1 MKIIAPMLLLATLLF
16 PLSAH
21 AEEMQPGD
29 DGLYHPS
36 WFLNSFLDLRDD
48 HAEATKEGKNLAIIW
63 EQKGCSYCKRMH
75 TEYFSDQKLVGWIS
89 AHFVI
94 VQLDLHGSRVVTDF
108 DGEALQESE
117 YARKHGIR
125 LTPTIQFFRKDLKN
139 KQKDQEREAARMPG
153 LLEPN
158 DFIGMFHYV
167 SDTDGQGQNY
177 RSYMKNWRP

>member
-1 MKIIAPMLLLATLLF
+1 MRIIAHTLLLATFLF
-16 PLSAH
+16 TLSARA
-21 AEEMQPGD
+21 AEMEPGD

-48 HAEATKEGKNLAIIW
+48 HAEAAKEGKHLAIIW
-63 EQKGCSYCKRMH
+63 EQRGCIYCKRMH
-75 TEYFSDQKLVGWIS
+75 TEYFSDQKLVSWIS

-117 YARKHGIR
+117 FARKHGIR
-125 LTPTIQFFRKDLKN
+125 LTPTIQFFRKTLKDG
-139 KQKDQEREAARMPG
+139 QKDQEAEAAHMPG
-153 LLEPN
+153 LLELN
-158 DFIGMFHYV
+158 DFVGMFHYV
-167 SDTDGQGQNY
+167 SDTDGQGQDY

>member
-1 MKIIAPMLLLATLLF
+1 MRIIVRTLLLATFLF
-16 PLSAH
+16 TLSAR

-48 HAEATKEGKNLAIIW
+48 YAEAAKEGKHLAIIW

-75 TEYFSDQKLVGWIS
+75 TEYLSDQKLVSWIS
-89 AHFVI
+89 ARFVI

-108 DGEALQESE
+108 DGEALQESDF
-117 YARKHGIR
+117 ARKHGIR
-125 LTPTIQFFRKDLKN
+125 LTPTIQFFRKDIKSGHE
-139 KQKDQEREAARMPG
+139 DQEREAARMPG
-153 LLEPN
+153 LLEHN

-167 SDTDGQGQNY
+167 VDTDGQGQNY